1 MKSKKDLGRQMLQAL
16 YCKYLGEM
24 EMYRANIDI
33 YLSTPAG
40 IGEHPDVVQALD
52 TQIAI
57 IAENQEKLEILNSRR
72 FNFAGNKY
80 PVE

>member
-1 MKSKKDLGRQMLQAL
+1 MKSKKELGNQILQAL

-40 IGEHPDVVQALD
+40 IGEHPDVLG
-52 TQIAI
+52 AI
-57 IAENQEKLEILNSRR
+57 DEMMDKM
-72 FNFAGNKY
+72 AGVRDKIHTLRD
-80 PVE
+80 EWDFDGDE

>member
-33 YLSTPAG
+33 YLNTPAG
-40 IGEHPDVVQALD
+40 IGEHPDVLGAVDEMVA
-52 TQIAI
+52 AM
-57 IAENQEKLEILNSRR
+57 
-72 FNFAGNKY
+72 AGVRDKI
-80 PVE
+80 ETLRSEWDFDEDE

>member
-40 IGEHPDVVQALD
+40 IGEHPDVLGAVDERVA
-52 TQIAI
+52 AM
-57 IAENQEKLEILNSRR
+57 
-72 FNFAGNKY
+72 AGVRDKI
-80 PVE
+80 ETLRSEWDFDEDE

>member
-40 IGEHPDVVQALD
+40 IGEHPDVLGAVDEMVA
-52 TQIAI
+52 AM
-57 IAENQEKLEILNSRR
+57 
-72 FNFAGNKY
+72 AGVRDKI
-80 PVE
+80 ETLRSEWDFDEE

>member
-1 MKSKKDLGRQMLQAL
+1 MLQAL

-40 IGEHPDVVQALD
+40 IGEHPDVLGAMDEMV
-52 TQIAI
+52 
-57 IAENQEKLEILNSRR
+57 ERM
-72 FNFAGNKY
+72 AGVRDKI
-80 PVE
+80 ETLRSEWDFDEDE

>member
-33 YLSTPAG
+33 YLSPPAG
-40 IGEHPDVVQALD
+40 IGEHPDVLG
-52 TQIAI
+52 AI
-57 IAENQEKLEILNSRR
+57 DMEVEKMAGVRDKLETLKEEWNID
-72 FNFAGNKY
+72 
-80 PVE
+80 EDE

>member
-40 IGEHPDVVQALD
+40 IGEHPDVLGAMDEMV
-52 TQIAI
+52 
-57 IAENQEKLEILNSRR
+57 ERM
-72 FNFAGNKY
+72 AGVRDKI
-80 PVE
+80 ETLRSEWDFDEDE

>member
-40 IGEHPDVVQALD
+40 IGEHPDVLGAMDEMV
-52 TQIAI
+52 
-57 IAENQEKLEILNSRR
+57 ERM
-72 FNFAGNKY
+72 AGVHDKI
-80 PVE
+80 ETLRSEWDFDEDE

>member
-33 YLSTPAG
+33 YLSTPVG
-40 IGEHPDVVQALD
+40 IGEHPDVLGAVDEMVA
-52 TQIAI
+52 AM
-57 IAENQEKLEILNSRR
+57 
-72 FNFAGNKY
+72 AGVRDKI
-80 PVE
+80 ETLRSEWDFDEDE

>member
-16 YCKYLGEM
+16 YCKYLGEL

-40 IGEHPDVVQALD
+40 IGEHPDVLGAMDEMVA
-52 TQIAI
+52 AM
-57 IAENQEKLEILNSRR
+57 
-72 FNFAGNKY
+72 AGVRDKI
-80 PVE
+80 ETLRSEWDFDEDE

>member
-40 IGEHPDVVQALD
+40 IGEHPDVLGAID
-52 TQIAI
+52 TEVA
-57 IAENQEKLEILNSRR
+57 AM
-72 FNFAGNKY
+72 AGVRDKI
-80 PVE
+80 ETLRSEWDFDEDE

>member
-33 YLSTPAG
+33 YLNTPAG
-40 IGEHPDVVQALD
+40 IGEHPDVLGAVDEMVA
-52 TQIAI
+52 AM
-57 IAENQEKLEILNSRR
+57 
-72 FNFAGNKY
+72 AGVRDKI
-80 PVE
+80 ETLRSEWDFDED

>member
-40 IGEHPDVVQALD
+40 IGEHPDVLGAMD
-52 TQIAI
+52 EMIA
-57 IAENQEKLEILNSRR
+57 AM
-72 FNFAGNKY
+72 AGVRDKI
-80 PVE
+80 ETLIREWDFDEDE

>member
-33 YLSTPAG
+33 YLSTPAV
-40 IGEHPDVVQALD
+40 IGEHPDVLGAVDEMVA
-52 TQIAI
+52 AM
-57 IAENQEKLEILNSRR
+57 
-72 FNFAGNKY
+72 AGVRDKI
-80 PVE
+80 ETLRSEWDFDEDE

>member
-40 IGEHPDVVQALD
+40 IGEHPDVLGAMD
-52 TQIAI
+52 EMIA
-57 IAENQEKLEILNSRR
+57 AM
-72 FNFAGNKY
+72 AGVRDKI
-80 PVE
+80 ETLRSEWDFDEDE

>member
-33 YLSTPAG
+33 YLNTPAG
-40 IGEHPDVVQALD
+40 IGEHPD
-52 TQIAI
+52 
-57 IAENQEKLEILNSRR
+57 ILGAMDEMVERM
-72 FNFAGNKY
+72 AGGRDKI
-80 PVE
+80 ETLRSEWDFDEDE

>member
-33 YLSTPAG
+33 YLNTPAG
-40 IGEHPDVVQALD
+40 IGEHPDVLGAMDEMV
-52 TQIAI
+52 
-57 IAENQEKLEILNSRR
+57 ERM
-72 FNFAGNKY
+72 AGVRDKI
-80 PVE
+80 ETLRSEWDFDEDE

>member
-40 IGEHPDVVQALD
+40 IGEHPD
-52 TQIAI
+52 
-57 IAENQEKLEILNSRR
+57 ILGAMDEMVAAM
-72 FNFAGNKY
+72 AGVRDKI
-80 PVE
+80 ETLRSEWDFDEDE

>member
-40 IGEHPDVVQALD
+40 IGEHPDVLG
-52 TQIAI
+52 AI
-57 IAENQEKLEILNSRR
+57 DMEVEKM
-72 FNFAGNKY
+72 AGVRDKI
-80 PVE
+80 ETLRSEWDFDEDE

>member
-40 IGEHPDVVQALD
+40 IGEHPDVLGAMDEMVAAMAGVRDKIETLRSEWDLD
-52 TQIAI
+52 
-57 IAENQEKLEILNSRR
+57 EDE
-72 FNFAGNKY
+72 
-80 PVE
+80 

>member
-40 IGEHPDVVQALD
+40 IGEHPDVLGAVDEMVA
-52 TQIAI
+52 AM
-57 IAENQEKLEILNSRR
+57 
-72 FNFAGNKY
+72 AGVRDKI
-80 PVE
+80 ETLRSEWDFDEDE

>member
-1 MKSKKDLGRQMLQAL
+1 MKSKKDLSRQMLQAL

-40 IGEHPDVVQALD
+40 IGEHPDVLGAVDEMVA
-52 TQIAI
+52 AM
-57 IAENQEKLEILNSRR
+57 
-72 FNFAGNKY
+72 AGVRDKI
-80 PVE
+80 ETLRSEWDFDED

>member
-40 IGEHPDVVQALD
+40 IGEHPDVLG
-52 TQIAI
+52 AI
-57 IAENQEKLEILNSRR
+57 DEMMEKM
-72 FNFAGNKY
+72 AGVRDKIHTLRD
-80 PVE
+80 EWDFDEDE

>member
-33 YLSTPAG
+33 YLNTPAG
-40 IGEHPDVVQALD
+40 IGEHPD
-52 TQIAI
+52 
-57 IAENQEKLEILNSRR
+57 ILGAMDEMVAAM
-72 FNFAGNKY
+72 AGVRDKI
-80 PVE
+80 ETLRSEWDFDEDE

>member
-40 IGEHPDVVQALD
+40 IGEHPDVLG
-52 TQIAI
+52 AI
-57 IAENQEKLEILNSRR
+57 DEMMDKM
-72 FNFAGNKY
+72 AGVRDKIHTLRD
-80 PVE
+80 EWDFDGDE

>member
-40 IGEHPDVVQALD
+40 IGEHPD
-52 TQIAI
+52 
-57 IAENQEKLEILNSRR
+57 ILGAMDEMVERM
-72 FNFAGNKY
+72 AGVRDKI
-80 PVE
+80 ETLRSEWDFDEDE

>member
-24 EMYRANIDI
+24 EMYRANIDR

-40 IGEHPDVVQALD
+40 IGEHPDVLGAMDEMVA
-52 TQIAI
+52 AM
-57 IAENQEKLEILNSRR
+57 
-72 FNFAGNKY
+72 AGVRDKI
-80 PVE
+80 ETLRSEWDFDEDE